1 MLMKIV
7 SIACGT
13 ERRWSD
19 FSGEEIDFDVV
30 YGLDNEGRLYI
41 KNEDIWEIVEMKKLT
56 VNKKEAEAS
65 S

>member
-19 FSGEEIDFDVV
+19 FCGEEIDFDVV